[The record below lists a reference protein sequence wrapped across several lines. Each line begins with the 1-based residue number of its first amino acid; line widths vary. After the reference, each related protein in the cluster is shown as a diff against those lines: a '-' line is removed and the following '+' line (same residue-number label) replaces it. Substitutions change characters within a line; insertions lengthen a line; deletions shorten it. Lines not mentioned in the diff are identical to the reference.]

1 FSRED
6 WSLWRRVASHWQKS
20 KDAVACG
27 SAVSPS
33 SGGAR
38 RAWTIRWSTSSGQ
51 SRRTSSWLITRQERK
66 VLSQLQTM
74 SKKDVEEEDR
84 GDREGRGART
94 RAVEYQ
100 GHRRSVL

>member
-1 FSRED
+1 MGASRKPLARVE
-6 WSLWRRVASHWQKS
+6 RAVAS
-20 KDAVACG
+20 G

-66 VLSQLQTM
+66 VLSQLQ
-74 SKKDVEEEDR
+74 KKKVEEIAKVEAHE
-84 GDREGRGART
+84 RERSSTKAIGGAFCDAGWRRLWT
-94 RAVEYQ
+94 RA
-100 GHRRSVL
+100 GPH